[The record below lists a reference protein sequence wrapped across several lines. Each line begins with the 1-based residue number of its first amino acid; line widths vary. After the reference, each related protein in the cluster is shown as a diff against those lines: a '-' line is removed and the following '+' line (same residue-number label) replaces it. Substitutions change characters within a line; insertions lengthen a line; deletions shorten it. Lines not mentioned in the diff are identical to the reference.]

1 LGGGDFKRPGWP
13 QLESVEGTIAAMR
26 KESSVQQ
33 FITIREIDRRQSQAH
48 EEKKARIIESK
59 KKAAAAKVKLAAAV
73 ESADLMADIAMIEKA
88 VAAASRKKTTLLDR
102 LAHVSGH
109 WKAKLDDMSD
119 GMGHPKYFKSWYPA
133 HYNDGVIPVHTRYSI
148 WMRVITK
155 VSAGK
160 GVDPAAEFMK

>member
-1 LGGGDFKRPGWP
+1 MSFVFFIGNFKRPGWA

-33 FITIREIDRRQSQAH
+33 FITIREMDRRQSQAD
-48 EEKKARIIESK
+48 ELKKARIIESK

-109 WKAKLDDMSD
+109 WKARVVADLSKIE
-119 GMGHPKYFKSWYPA
+119 
-133 HYNDGVIPVHTRYSI
+133 GVMDAAQTMQRAA
-148 WMRVITK
+148 RVQVRALLKTDFL
-155 VSAGK
+155 SAC
-160 GVDPAAEFMK
+160 